1 MYGKDQ
7 KAIKEKGLVVLI
19 DLVFHQSSALQ
30 HF

>member
-7 KAIKEKGLVVLI
+7 KIKEKGLVVLI